1 MSTYVA
7 TVTFD
12 LPDGDGIDAATA
24 ATLLGERLAAD
35 CPEFRINRL
44 DVLELSQR

>member
-12 LPDGDGIDAATA
+12 LPTGDGIDAATA
-24 ATLLGERLAAD
+24 ANLLSERLHAD
-35 CPEFRINRL
+35 CPEFSITALAVEAYR
-44 DVLELSQR
+44 

>member
-1 MSTYVA
+1 MSTYTA

-12 LPDGDGIDAATA
+12 LPTGDGIDAATA

-35 CPEFRINRL
+35 CPEFSISALAVEVTR
-44 DVLELSQR
+44 